1 MPKHEKVAILLCYA
15 AGAHALA
22 VPGRAGVARASL
34 SASDLAD
41 TKAKLRKWAT
51 KKRDVDDAALELLES
66 LGAADSSDAP
76 LLGRFEVISCDALKA
91 ALKAA
96 RTPMQDCIVLI
107 DEAGSVTLEAE
118 SFVAACAVGIRFRGA
133 VSAHEAE
140 RRLKFSAVEFFE
152 PTEEWG
158 ISRGLAKCEEA
169 LRPLAPSAGGVE
181 LAPLRVRFADEDMCV
196 LHGDG
201 ELGYVVLSRALGT
214 DQTSTQGATFPFWA
228 EA

>member
-1 MPKHEKVAILLCYA
+1 M
-15 AGAHALA
+15 
-22 VPGRAGVARASL
+22 
-34 SASDLAD
+34 
-41 TKAKLRKWAT
+41 
-51 KKRDVDDAALELLES
+51 
-66 LGAADSSDAP
+66 
-76 LLGRFEVISCDALKA
+76 ISCDALKA

-169 LRPLAPSAGGVE
+169 LRPLAPSAGGGHGVAGGIAAIPRPQVVRRRHAIAQE
-181 LAPLRVRFADEDMCV
+181 NLRDA
-196 LHGDG
+196 
-201 ELGYVVLSRALGT
+201 
-214 DQTSTQGATFPFWA
+214 GASS
-228 EA
+228 